1 VYKIT
6 VAIVFLFGELIMVI
20 KTNMYIAD
28 ELANKVK
35 CLHKAL
41 ETTQK
46 IIIALEQENQRLNDA
61 LMSLASENK
70 ADSVNNDEVVCV

>member
-1 VYKIT
+1 
-6 VAIVFLFGELIMVI
+6 MVI

-35 CLHKAL
+35 HLHKAL

-46 IIIALEQENQRLNDA
+46 IVAVLEEENKRLNDA
-61 LMSLASENK
+61 LMGLASENK
-70 ADSVNNDEVVCV
+70 KDSVNDDEVVCV